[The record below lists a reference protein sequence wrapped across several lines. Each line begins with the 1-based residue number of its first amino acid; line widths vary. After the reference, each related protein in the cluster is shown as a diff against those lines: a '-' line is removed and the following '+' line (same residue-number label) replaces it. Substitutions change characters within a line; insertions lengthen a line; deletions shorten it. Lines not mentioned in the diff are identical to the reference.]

1 MKDSPA
7 KHDHGVVDETLH
19 GANAGVRVVLVG
31 RSDVE
36 RTLRRIREVELIRA
50 REPLTA
56 VGEVASPIDGDS
68 PLKTVVLVSPGSVPR
83 ERTAAFA
90 TGIRRVDPAARV
102 LSLDEP
108 ASAGFDG
115 SLQTQNA
122 GADDLLA
129 DLYAA
134 TSMPMTTDGEQ
145 SEAKTVELPALDAP
159 VNATSGQS
167 RESDAVPV
175 IDALLRGGDAIEA
188 AMRGVRERLGVPNAA
203 FVPAARITPGAK
215 PPTGGVPVRY
225 SDRLLGYIVAPTTE
239 REAVEAEAATLA
251 GWAALAAQQDQLKQA
266 AFTDELTGAWNRR
279 YFTRFLG
286 AAIEKARVARHSVAV
301 LYFDLDNFKVYNDH
315 YGHAAGDEILV
326 ETVKLLRSV
335 IRPSDKVCRIGG
347 DEFAVIFYDPAGPR
361 DPGQGQAPSEIGP
374 IARRFQQQICRH
386 KFPKL
391 GGEAPGTLTISGG
404 LAAFPWDGAD
414 VNSLLDRADELA
426 LQSKR
431 LGKNVITLGPG
442 AERVCR
448 LEE

>member
-7 KHDHGVVDETLH
+7 KHDQGVADETPH
-19 GANAGVRVVLVG
+19 GADTGVRVVLVG

-50 REPLTA
+50 REPLSA
-56 VGEVASPIDGDS
+56 VGEVASPIDSNS
-68 PLKTVVLVSPGSVPR
+68 PSRTVVLVSPGSVPR

-102 LSLDEP
+102 LSLDGP

-115 SLQTQNA
+115 SLETQNA
-122 GADDLLA
+122 STDDLLA

-134 TSMPMTTDGEQ
+134 TGVPVSRESAPAAEQ
-145 SEAKTVELPALDAP
+145 PVELPPLDAP
-159 VNATSGQS
+159 AAGSIAAPCADVV
-167 RESDAVPV
+167 RV
-175 IDALLRGGDAIEA
+175 IDALLRGGDAVEA
-188 AMRGVRERLGVPNAA
+188 AMHGVRERLGVPNAA
-203 FVPAARITPGAK
+203 FVPASRIAPGAK

-225 SDRLLGYIVAPTTE
+225 SDRLLGYIVAPTAE
-239 REAVEAEAATLA
+239 REAVDAEAATLA
-251 GWAALAAQQDQLKQA
+251 GWVALAAQQDQLKTA

-279 YFTRFLG
+279 YFTRFMG

-301 LYFDLDNFKVYNDH
+301 LYFDLDNFKVYNDK

-386 KFPKL
+386 RFPKL

-431 LGKNVITLGPG
+431 QGKNIITLGPG